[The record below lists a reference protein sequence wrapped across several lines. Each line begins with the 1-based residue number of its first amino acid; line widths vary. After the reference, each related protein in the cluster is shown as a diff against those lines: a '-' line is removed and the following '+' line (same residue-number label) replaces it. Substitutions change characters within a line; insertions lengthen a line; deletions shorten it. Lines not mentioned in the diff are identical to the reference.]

1 METIINYFMTYAN
14 RYNPQLS
21 NLNPVLGEIQ
31 SPSSHQQFERKNLT
45 FPIRVLQTK
54 IRSLSACVGYEA
66 CFWTHRDCPCREAAR
81 LTPEGVRESGGR
93 LQATTL
99 RPEKRGEK
107 AAEEKKKDGAEKGGK
122 AADKKDEQKEVELS
136 EEDMA
141 LKENLELMV
150 VRSADPK
157 AGVAKLAME
166 TMRSEIKSATR

>member
-1 METIINYFMTYAN
+1 MTYAN

-31 SPSSHQQFERKNLT
+31 LPSSHQQFERKNLT

-54 IRSLSACVGYEA
+54 IRSLSACLGYEA

-81 LTPEGVRESGGR
+81 
-93 LQATTL
+93 
-99 RPEKRGEK
+99 
-107 AAEEKKKDGAEKGGK
+107 
-122 AADKKDEQKEVELS
+122 EVELS